1 MTDKSD
7 KTEPSHQELMT
18 QLQQALADETQTATN
33 DRIRL
38 RDAVCDYVS
47 AEQARGTPLKGII
60 LTVRNILRKAEE
72 GSVNASDALARQ
84 IINWCIEFH
93 RPAPAL

>member
-7 KTEPSHQELMT
+7 KTDPRHQELLT
-18 QLQQALADETQTATN
+18 QLQQVLADQTQTATN

-38 RDAVCDYVS
+38 RDSVCEYVS

-60 LTVRNILRKAEE
+60 FTVRNILRKAEE
-72 GSVNASDALARQ
+72 GSASVSDALARQ

-93 RPAPAL
+93 RPAEAR